1 MANSELAVVSAV
13 RRADQAFCGQV
24 AQTDALDW
32 GVAFYSGVFPL
43 SADANQF
50 REVQLGAASIG
61 DVFESVERYY
71 SQRNLTCRR
80 WVPALGESAE
90 LFDAFFSARGWVRR
104 ERVALGLVDWPAAG
118 TGDKGVR
125 IVPARAMRKAFRAT
139 FFDAGDPGWDD
150 ETRGAFADEAEER
163 LNDSNYDVFVATVD
177 DRPAGRVGYH
187 EVGDIA
193 AIRDLSIMAEFR
205 GRGVGGA
212 LMGHVIGLAKRLGP
226 RIVVASRQREDT
238 AVQHCFDK
246 HGFREFGVS
255 AEYERAAE

>member
-1 MANSELAVVSAV
+1 MSNSEAQVVAAC
-13 RRADQAFCGQV
+13 RRADQAFFEQV
-24 AQTDALDW
+24 SQTESLDW
-32 GVAFYSGVFPL
+32 GVAFFSGAFPL
-43 SADANQF
+43 SADASQF
-50 REVQLGAASIG
+50 REVQLGGAPVG

-71 SQRNLTCRR
+71 AQRNLTCRR
-80 WVPALGESAE
+80 WVPAMGEAVE
-90 LFDAFFSARGWVRR
+90 PFDAFFASRGWARR
-104 ERVALGLVDWPAAG
+104 ERVALGLVDWPVAG
-118 TGDKGVR
+118 PGDKGVR

-139 FFDAGDPGWDD
+139 FFDAGEPGWDD

-193 AIRDLSIMAEFR
+193 AIRDLSVMAEFR

-226 RIVVASRQREDT
+226 RIVVASRRREET

-246 HGFREFGVS
+246 HGFKEFGVS
-255 AEYERAAE
+255 AEYERGVA